1 MLRIGICDD
10 AAAARLALHSALE
23 RLSPGCVCY
32 EFSSGEGL
40 LSWLAKHPNT
50 IDLLFLDIEMGQMS
64 GMDVARA
71 IRAQDQRLHIVF
83 LTGYADY
90 VFDGYAVRALD
101 YLLKPLSMDKLS
113 SVLERAALELKND
126 APETF
131 SVHNTDGLFR
141 VPKRDILYCYSD
153 RRQVHLIARTAEYT
167 FYDKLDQVE
176 AALGAG
182 FVRIHQRYLVRISA
196 IDRIEDSAVFLGNL
210 RLPISRANRAAV
222 MAACARGMLED
233 F

>member
-23 RLSPGCVCY
+23 RLSPSCVCY

-40 LSWLAKHPNT
+40 LSWLVKHPNT

-83 LTGYADY
+83 LTGYA
-90 VFDGYAVRALD
+90 VRALD

-113 SVLERAALELKND
+113 SVLERAAHELEND

-131 SVHNTDGLFR
+131 SVHNSDGLFR

>member
-1 MLRIGICDD
+1 
-10 AAAARLALHSALE
+10 
-23 RLSPGCVCY
+23 
-32 EFSSGEGL
+32 EGL
-40 LSWLAKHPNT
+40 LSWLTKHPNT

-71 IRAQDQRLHIVF
+71 IRAQNQRLHIVF

-113 SVLERAALELKND
+113 SVLERAAHELEND

-153 RRQVHLIARTAEYT
+153 RRQVHLITRTAEYT

-176 AALGAG
+176 A
-182 FVRIHQRYLVRISA
+182 
-196 IDRIEDSAVFLGNL
+196 
-210 RLPISRANRAAV
+210 
-222 MAACARGMLED
+222 
-233 F
+233 

>member
-1 MLRIGICDD
+1 
-10 AAAARLALHSALE
+10 
-23 RLSPGCVCY
+23 
-32 EFSSGEGL
+32 
-40 LSWLAKHPNT
+40 
-50 IDLLFLDIEMGQMS
+50 MS

-101 YLLKPLSMDKLS
+101 YLLKPLSLDKLS